1 MHAKYQC
8 LIIRISLT
16 TRIPTYLHIFTFST
30 RSHHSTRTRSATR
43 TTPSRPRLNGFSARF
58 SHSGERRRRLLLWKS
73 NQSKSGS
80 SISVDATI
88 RIVLHYAEVVHL
100 DPPEGGVEGDQLNN
114 PRNTSSRTPASGTI
128 LHPQASNSA
137 QAHTWSCESNHP
149 GPDGKDILG
158 HRRLIRT
165 LSPNMI
171 SSTPTVQIP
180 LVRESPCGP
189 IPILG
194 VWCARK
200 YPT

>member
-1 MHAKYQC
+1 LRLSRIKACGFPMHAKYQC

-137 QAHTWSCESNHP
+137 QSTLGAVNPTIQ
-149 GPDGKDILG
+149 GPTGRIYWGTGGSSVPCPLT
-158 HRRLIRT
+158 R
-165 LSPNMI
+165 SPQLPQ
-171 SSTPTVQIP
+171 S
-180 LVRESPCGP
+180 RYR
-189 IPILG
+189 
-194 VWCARK
+194 W
-200 YPT
+200 